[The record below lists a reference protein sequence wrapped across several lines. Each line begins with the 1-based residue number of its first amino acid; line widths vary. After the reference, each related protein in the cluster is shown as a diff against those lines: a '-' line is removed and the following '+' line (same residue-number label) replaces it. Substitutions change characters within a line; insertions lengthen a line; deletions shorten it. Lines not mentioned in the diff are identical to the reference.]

1 MRKDFQIQN
10 GKGFSFPRFLFVFEK
25 AFVLFESFKV
35 DEF

>member
-10 GKGFSFPRFLFVFEK
+10 GKGFSFLRFLFVFAK
-25 AFVLFESFKV
+25 AFVHSELFKV